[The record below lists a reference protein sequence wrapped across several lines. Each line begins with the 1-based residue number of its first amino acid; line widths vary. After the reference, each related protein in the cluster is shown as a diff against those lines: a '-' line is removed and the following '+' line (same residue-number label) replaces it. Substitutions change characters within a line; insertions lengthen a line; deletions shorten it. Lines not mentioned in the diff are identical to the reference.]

1 MCLKVCD
8 GAARA
13 VGPAALEAL
22 RDAGMI
28 PQQALL
34 ALDDLRRPVL
44 RNYAGATV
52 GRITATIDPSP
63 TT

>member
-13 VGPAALEAL
+13 VGPAAIEVL

-34 ALDDLRRPVL
+34 ALEDLRRPVL
-44 RNYAGATV
+44 RNYAGAAV
-52 GRITATIDPSP
+52 GRIAAAIEPH
-63 TT
+63 